1 VSPVHLLLPGPQNI
15 HTLSIDKNNG
25 QNIEK
30 VDVLKDVQTTEDK
43 KPGQRSCWAFHV
55 KKPGQ

>member
-1 VSPVHLLLPGPQNI
+1 VHLLLPGPQNI